1 MIQFAVLMVPFG
13 MTRLWRINPVSQE
26 AHQKI
31 DFRTSASRKTDLLG
45 CHFPPDKL
53 FIILKQDAI

>member
-1 MIQFAVLMVPFG
+1 MIQFAVLMVPLG

-26 AHQKI
+26 VHQKI

-53 FIILKQDAI
+53 CL